1 MEKCKQ
7 CSKTTLLPRRFSNM
21 VLCSKCASLVNYSE
35 WAERIFETKED
46 LAKKKEEIISLAS
59 SNGINKE
66 IIDTISTY
74 FNEFINEDFITSYD
88 GKSGQK
94 IYIFD
99 KYCIINTKNDSTRDS
114 LADDFNSF
122 DPKVIDLENDDDDD
136 DDELLSATEKLALAK
151 NLFSKSI
158 VSKGISTAVTL
169 GVKQLEKEKKEEKRE
184 NSIVK
189 IREKNA
195 RKIASQ
201 IVIGDEKI
209 YFSDFSKTEIITSDD
224 SYYELIKF
232 VPKGIKAN
240 DIYECKYFFVNT
252 SKLFKSKEI
261 KQKVVS
267 IRDIVNKQIKKYM
280 IKEEKIE
287 DGQTIPNDIA
297 VKPNK
302 TEKTKK
308 ETKELDQF
316 SEIRKYKELLDEGII
331 TNEEFEKKKKSLL
344 KL

>member
-7 CSKTTLLPRRFSNM
+7 CGKTTLLPKRFSNM
-21 VLCSKCASLVNYSE
+21 VLCGKCASLVNYSE
-35 WAERIFETKED
+35 WVERIFETKED
-46 LAKKKEEIISLAS
+46 LAKKKEDIISLAS

-66 IIDTISTY
+66 IIDAISTY
-74 FNEFINEDFITSYD
+74 FNEFTNEDFITSYD
-88 GKSGQK
+88 GRSGQK

-99 KYCIINTKNDSTRDS
+99 KYYIINTKNDSTRDS

-136 DDELLSATEKLALAK
+136 DDELLSATEKLTLAK

-158 VSKGISTAVTL
+158 VSNGIATAVTL
-169 GVKQLEKEKKEEKRE
+169 GVKQVEKEKKEEKRE
-184 NSIVK
+184 NAIAK
-189 IREKNA
+189 MREKNA

-201 IVIGDEKI
+201 IVVGDEKI
-209 YFSDFSKTEIITSDD
+209 YFSDFSKTEIMTSDD

-232 VPKGIKAN
+232 VPNGIKAN

-261 KQKVVS
+261 KQKVMS

-280 IKEEKIE
+280 VKEEKVE
-287 DGQTIPNDIA
+287 NSQTIQNDIA
-297 VKPNK
+297 VNSNK
-302 TEKTKK
+302 TEEKRE

-344 KL
+344 NL